1 MDFPP
6 CPISRMECIASIHDS
21 MASWDSYV
29 LYPIFKDQTA
39 KSSSVAG
46 AGKTKLVAN
55 VIDHFSNRPH
65 NEALAYFYCN
75 RNEELRR
82 DPENVLRSFV
92 KQLSISR
99 DEQAIQ
105 DALVEIYKKK
115 KRTGFSS
122 AQLTYEEAESLLSN
136 LMQAYSRTTLVLDA
150 LDECRESSRF
160 ALIDT
165 FGRLITVSSQLKIL
179 ISSRRD
185 QDIKLQLEK
194 KANIGIEATDNQDDI
209 SKFVL
214 VRINEDQQRRRI
226 ALSDILRK
234 QIVET
239 LLDKSRGM

>member
-1 MDFPP
+1 MDFPS
-6 CPISRMECIASIHDS
+6 CSISGMEYVTSIYVS

-29 LYPIFKDQTA
+29 FCPIFKDQTA

-75 RNEELRR
+75 RNEESRR

-115 KRTGFSS
+115 QRSGFAS
-122 AQLTYEEAESLLSN
+122 AQLTYEEAESLLSK

-150 LDECRESSRF
+150 LDECREGSRL

-165 FGRLITVSSQLKIL
+165 FRRLIELSSQLKIL

-185 QDIKLQLEK
+185 QDIKLQLEME
-194 KANIGIEATDNQDDI
+194 ASVGIEATDSQDDI

-214 VRINEDQQRRRI
+214 ARIGEDQERRRRP
-226 ALSDILRK
+226 LSDTLR
-234 QIVET
+234 QEIVET
-239 LLDKSRGM
+239 LLDKSQGM